1 MDASCFKT
9 AARYVAVVQVSSC
22 FIERVFSQM
31 LRIER
36 EIGVAYTHDNLQLR
50 ALRRCNAKAR
60 KILEAMRATRRELR
74 GEDAQPPRK
83 KLRAND

>member
-60 KILEAMRATRRELR
+60 RILEAMRARRELR
-74 GEDAQPPRK
+74 GEDAQPPWK
-83 KLRAND
+83 KSRAND